1 MNGFLNRELQKE
13 ILVELRN
20 SYPDIPRRNL
30 TFEDLKNRPS
40 FLQNAHYLYEHEL
53 LKMELSRDI
62 GGDTRVKSI
71 RITARGLD
79 FLEDDGGLSA
89 ILGVVTVK
97 FEAKTLKALIENNIL
112 KTADLPEEKKGLFR
126 KALAVASEATLQEIM
141 AELVR
146 VGTSKWP
153 EMLTSLIRILGV
165 SLP

>member
-1 MNGFLNRELQKE
+1 M
-13 ILVELRN
+13 
-20 SYPDIPRRNL
+20 
-30 TFEDLKNRPS
+30 
-40 FLQNAHYLYEHEL
+40 QNAYYLYEHEL

-62 GGDTRVKSI
+62 GGDTRVQSI

-97 FEAKTLKALIENNIL
+97 FEAETLKALIENNIL

-146 VGTSKWP
+146 VGTSKGP

>member
-1 MNGFLNRELQKE
+1 M
-13 ILVELRN
+13 
-20 SYPDIPRRNL
+20 
-30 TFEDLKNRPS
+30 
-40 FLQNAHYLYEHEL
+40 QNAYYLYEHEL

-62 GGDTRVKSI
+62 GGDTRVQSI

-97 FEAKTLKALIENNIL
+97 FEAETLKALIENNIL

-146 VGTSKWP
+146 VGASKGP

>member
-1 MNGFLNRELQKE
+1 M
-13 ILVELRN
+13 
-20 SYPDIPRRNL
+20 
-30 TFEDLKNRPS
+30 
-40 FLQNAHYLYEHEL
+40 QNAYYLYEHEL

-62 GGDTRVKSI
+62 GGDTRVQSI

-97 FEAKTLKALIENNIL
+97 FEAETLKALIDNNIL

-146 VGTSKWP
+146 VGASKGP

>member
-1 MNGFLNRELQKE
+1 
-13 ILVELRN
+13 
-20 SYPDIPRRNL
+20 
-30 TFEDLKNRPS
+30 
-40 FLQNAHYLYEHEL
+40 
-53 LKMELSRDI
+53 MELSRDI
-62 GGDTRVKSI
+62 GGDTRVQSI

-97 FEAKTLKALIENNIL
+97 FEAETLKALIENNIL

-146 VGTSKWP
+146 VGASKGP